1 MSAKTQKMDAAKAFV
16 KWLGEPAQMGAFAK
30 GGYAVPLVAGGDKL
44 DPLVEPF
51 VPFVKEDKAIPFMDQ
66 EWPNAKVQP
75 VHFAGI
81 QELFAGKT
89 TVPKLLEDMDKAY
102 EQK

>member
-30 GGYAVPLVAGGDKL
+30 GGYAVPLVSTGDKL

-51 VPFVKEDKAIPFMDQ
+51 VPFVKENKAIPFMDQ

-89 TVPKLLEDMDKAY
+89 TVQGLLKDMDKAY
-102 EQK
+102 EEK

>member
-1 MSAKTQKMDAAKAFV
+1 M
-16 KWLGEPAQMGAFAK
+16 P
-30 GGYAVPLVAGGDKL
+30 Y
-44 DPLVEPF
+44 
-51 VPFVKEDKAIPFMDQ
+51 VKEDKAVPFMDQ

-81 QELFAGKT
+81 QELFAGKKN
-89 TVPKLLEDMDKAY
+89 VQQLLEDMDKAY

>member
-1 MSAKTQKMDAAKAFV
+1 
-16 KWLGEPAQMGAFAK
+16 
-30 GGYAVPLVAGGDKL
+30 
-44 DPLVEPF
+44 
-51 VPFVKEDKAIPFMDQ
+51 
-66 EWPNAKVQP
+66 

-89 TVPKLLEDMDKAY
+89 SIPRMLETMDKAY

>member
-1 MSAKTQKMDAAKAFV
+1 M
-16 KWLGEPAQMGAFAK
+16 
-30 GGYAVPLVAGGDKL
+30 
-44 DPLVEPF
+44 
-51 VPFVKEDKAIPFMDQ
+51 KEDKAVPFMDQ

-89 TVPKLLEDMDKAY
+89 TVQGLLKDMDKAY

>member
-1 MSAKTQKMDAAKAFV
+1 MAGRAGSR
-16 KWLGEPAQMGAFAK
+16 WRSFAK
-30 GGYAVPLVAGGDKL
+30 GGYAVPLVSTGDKL

-51 VPFVKEDKAIPFMDQ
+51 ASFVKDGKAVPFMDQ

-81 QELFAGKT
+81 QELFANKT
-89 TVPKLLEDMDKAY
+89 DDPGAPEVDGRGLRAEVT
-102 EQK
+102 

>member
-1 MSAKTQKMDAAKAFV
+1 M
-16 KWLGEPAQMGAFAK
+16 
-30 GGYAVPLVAGGDKL
+30 PLVSTGDKL

-51 VPFVKEDKAIPFMDQ
+51 ASFVKEDKAVPFMDQ

-89 TVPKLLEDMDKAY
+89 TIPKMLKSMDEAY